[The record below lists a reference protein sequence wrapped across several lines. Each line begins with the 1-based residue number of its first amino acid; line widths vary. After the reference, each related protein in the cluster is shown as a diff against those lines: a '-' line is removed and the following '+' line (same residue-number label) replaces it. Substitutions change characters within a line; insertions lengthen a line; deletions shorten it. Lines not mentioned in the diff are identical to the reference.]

1 MVRRGLPATHLA
13 GWLFA
18 DLVLVLFLAAL
29 VSLPPPPPESRADV
43 HPSGSPSGSPSPSAA
58 SSPSPGM
65 SPTPVLELQPVDLNI
80 PVPQQA
86 LLASNGTGPPAEATA
101 AAFHQAIVA
110 KGLTGRAAGLVL
122 TFGAGDRDHIAQAE
136 QLAKLVNAIILAREP
151 GFAHAQT
158 LEYWGGESRPGTV
171 SFKLYFFAR

>member
-1 MVRRGLPATHLA
+1 MVKRGLPATHLA

-29 VSLPPPPPESRADV
+29 ISLPPPPPGSRADV
-43 HPSGSPSGSPSPSAA
+43 HPSRSPSPGAV
-58 SSPSPGM
+58 SSPSPGV

-101 AAFHQAIVA
+101 AAFHQAVVD
-110 KGLTGRAAGLVL
+110 KGLTGRTAGLVL
-122 TFGAGDRDHIAQAE
+122 TFGAGDRDHIAQAQ